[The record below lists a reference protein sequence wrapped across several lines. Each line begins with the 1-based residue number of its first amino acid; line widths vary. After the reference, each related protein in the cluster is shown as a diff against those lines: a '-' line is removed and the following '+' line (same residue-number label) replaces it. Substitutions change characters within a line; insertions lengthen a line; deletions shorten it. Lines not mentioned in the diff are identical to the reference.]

1 MKHLRNYTAPAL
13 EKGLEVL
20 ELLAETGRPMT
31 MAQISAELGRSKNE
45 LYRMLAVL
53 EERNYLAREK
63 GSEYFHIT
71 NRLFDLGMSV
81 PPVGTLV
88 EAAFPVMHELAY
100 TTKQPC
106 HLAVASAH
114 RMVVVARVESPSSV
128 GLSVRVGHSLN
139 LFESGSG
146 YILLA
151 WMPEREK
158 SAAYAYFAEH
168 CEHFSGRPSEDDLEA
183 IRRQEYLRVEST
195 QAQGVEDIAC
205 PVFIG
210 ERKHAIASLTVPYL
224 RGPGAPFSAENVLE
238 HLREAAARLSDLAG
252 SYGGF

>member
-1 MKHLRNYTAPAL
+1 MSQVRNYTAPAL

-20 ELLAETGRPMT
+20 ELLADKGTPMT
-31 MAQISAELGRSKNE
+31 LAQISTELGRSKSE

-53 EERNYLAREK
+53 ERKNYLARED
-63 GSEYFHIT
+63 GSDYFYIT

-88 EAAFPVMHELAY
+88 EAAFPVMHELAD
-100 TTKQPC
+100 TTRQPC

-146 YILLA
+146 YVLLA
-151 WMPEREK
+151 WMPENRK
-158 SAAYAYFAEH
+158 SAAYEYFAEY
-168 CEHFSGRPSEDDLEA
+168 CKHFTGDPSEAELDI
-183 IRRQEYLRVEST
+183 IRRQEYLRMEST
-195 QAQGVEDIAC
+195 QAQGVEDLAC

-210 ERKHAIASLTVPYL
+210 DRKHAIASLTIPYL
-224 RGPGAPFSAENVLE
+224 KGPGAPVGADTVLA
-238 HLREAAARLSDLAG
+238 HLQEAAGRLSSLAA